1 MSDEIAT
8 RTLLESG
15 QTLATVVHA
24 ILRRKY
30 GEQAYDWDLVTVM
43 MEVQDDWRVDMDSAV
58 SNRWGAIQ
66 TIMTTDAFF
75 KRLDAFMAICNTLT
89 TGDPYFTMF
98 DPVTVE
104 EAAWGISEVALNR
117 ELLPFSYP
125 ITQYLREILRADGYA
140 AHDAPDVF
148 DPVLEPGKD
157 VTSVRAQLR
166 LIQESPNRNVVE
178 TYIDDQLQD
187 LAYQFNKVPSL
198 STVDDMLMA
207 EGSETLVQ
215 NL

>member
-1 MSDEIAT
+1 MSDETAI
-8 RTLLESG
+8 RELLQSG
-15 QTLATVVHA
+15 QTLATVTHA
-24 ILRRKY
+24 ILRGKY
-30 GEQAYDWDLVTVM
+30 GEDAYDWDLVTIM
-43 MEVQDDWRVDMDSAV
+43 MEVQDDWRIDLDSAV

-75 KRLDAFMAICNTLT
+75 KRLDAFMAICNTLA

-125 ITQYLREILRADGYA
+125 IKQYLRQILKTDGYA

-148 DPVLEPGKD
+148 DAVLEPDEK
-157 VTSVRAQLR
+157 VTSVRDQLR

-178 TYIDDQLQD
+178 AYIDDQLQD
-187 LAYQFNKVPSL
+187 LAHQFNKVPSL
-198 STVDDMLMA
+198 STVDDMLLA
-207 EGSETLVQ
+207 EGSEALVQ